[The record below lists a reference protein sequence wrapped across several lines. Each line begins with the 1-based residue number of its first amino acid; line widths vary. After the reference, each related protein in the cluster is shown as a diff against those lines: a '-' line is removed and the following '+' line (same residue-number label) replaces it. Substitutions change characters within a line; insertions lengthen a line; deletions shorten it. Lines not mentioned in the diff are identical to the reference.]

1 MMKIRQIALLA
12 LLSTVALQSGA
23 WTLFG
28 SKSDALADKL
38 RSGDKYLQKADT
50 AFEEGRMERAG
61 KYYGRAIQKYEEL
74 KEADPTYMDG
84 IAGIRLTY
92 CAKQY
97 TNALEAVA
105 AAIAEAEA
113 GAANAAEAG
122 APDGAEA
129 GAAGAAEAGAAGA
142 AEVAAAGAAEVAAA
156 GAAEVAAAGA
166 AEVGAANAAEVSK
179 LKAAQPPKPQ
189 AASAAETS
197 GGTAAETSGGAAT
210 ETSGDAAAETS
221 GDAAAQAAP
230 PPRPP
235 YDPRN
240 FTHDFAEA
248 RMLMEDGN
256 LSEAAAVLIPMLRH
270 DPANRQVRLLLAIVR
285 TRQSRYDEAIVALED
300 LRGIREDMP
309 ILLALSGA
317 YMGAVRYHDAL
328 LTLDRAVR
336 LNPADPN
343 PYLNLA
349 WLTLVM
355 PQEPDTLKNAEIYY
369 RQAVRRGATRDRALE
384 TRIGLTKW

>member
-1 MMKIRQIALLA
+1 MEKIRVISTAAVLASLA
-12 LLSTVALQSGA
+12 LQASA
-23 WTLFG
+23 WTIFG
-28 SKSDALADKL
+28 SKEDALADKL
-38 RSGDKYLQKADT
+38 RAGDKLMLRADE
-50 AFEEGRMERAG
+50 AYKDGKPSRAG
-61 KYYGRAIQKYEEL
+61 AYYDRALRKYEAL
-74 KEADPTYMDG
+74 MKSDPGYMGG
-84 IAGIRLTY
+84 IAAIRIAY

-105 AAIAEAEA
+105 AAKA
-113 GAANAAEAG
+113 
-122 APDGAEA
+122 A
-129 GAAGAAEAGAAGA
+129 GAAGE
-142 AEVAAAGAAEVAAA
+142 
-156 GAAEVAAAGA
+156 
-166 AEVGAANAAEVSK
+166 AEVSK
-179 LKAAQPPKPQ
+179 HQAAQPPQPQ
-189 AASAAETS
+189 AAQPPQPPAAE
-197 GGTAAETSGGAAT
+197 AAQLPRGE
-210 ETSGDAAAETS
+210 
-221 GDAAAQAAP
+221 AAAQAVP
-230 PPRPP
+230 PPKPP

-240 FTHDFAEA
+240 FAHDFAEA

-355 PQEPDTLKNAEIYY
+355 PQEADTLKNAEIYY
-369 RQAVRRGATRDRALE
+369 RQAVRRGAARDRALE

>member
-1 MMKIRQIALLA
+1 MITIRHIAIST
-12 LLSTVALQSGA
+12 LLSAVALQSGA

-28 SKSDALADKL
+28 SKEDALADKL
-38 RSGDKYLQKADT
+38 RSGDKYLQKAD
-50 AFEEGRMERAG
+50 AAYEGGKMSNAG
-61 KYYGRAIQKYEEL
+61 KYYGRAIKKYEEI
-74 KEADPTYMDG
+74 KEADPTFMDG
-84 IAGIRLTY
+84 IAGIRLDY

-97 TNALEAVA
+97 TNALEAA
-105 AAIAEAEA
+105 SAAEA
-113 GAANAAEAG
+113 GAA
-122 APDGAEA
+122 DGAEV
-129 GAAGAAEAGAAGA
+129 GAAGAAEEEGRGNREQGTGA
-142 AEVAAAGAAEVAAA
+142 AEEEGTGNREQGTGQAAQLPSGA
-156 GAAEVAAAGA
+156 
-166 AEVGAANAAEVSK
+166 
-179 LKAAQPPKPQ
+179 AAQPPAAEAAQPPAAEAAQ
-189 AASAAETS
+189 PPAAEAAQSLAAEAASAP
-197 GGTAAETSGGAAT
+197 
-210 ETSGDAAAETS
+210 
-221 GDAAAQAAP
+221 QAAP
-230 PPRPP
+230 PPKPP

-355 PQEPDTLKNAEIYY
+355 PQEADTLKNAEIYY
-369 RQAVRRGATRDRALE
+369 RQAVRRGAARDRALE

>member
-1 MMKIRQIALLA
+1 MITFRQIAFFT
-12 LLSTVALQSGA
+12 LLSAAALQSGA

-28 SKSDALADKL
+28 SREDALADKL
-38 RSGDKYLQKADT
+38 RAGDKFMQKADA
-50 AFEEGRMERAG
+50 AFEDGKMERAG
-61 KYYGRAIQKYEEL
+61 KYYERAIQKYDDL

-84 IAGIRLTY
+84 LAGIRLAY

-105 AAIAEAEA
+105 AA
-113 GAANAAEAG
+113 AAAAAEAK
-122 APDGAEA
+122 
-129 GAAGAAEAGAAGA
+129 AAADAAEA
-142 AEVAAAGAAEVAAA
+142 
-156 GAAEVAAAGA
+156 AAAGA
-166 AEVGAANAAEVSK
+166 AEVGAAGAAEVSK
-179 LKAAQPPKPQ
+179 NQAAQAAQPQAAQQPKPQAEQAAQPQAAQAAQPQAAQPTQPQAAQVAQPQAAQAAQPQAEQPPKPQ
-189 AASAAETS
+189 TV
-197 GGTAAETSGGAAT
+197 
-210 ETSGDAAAETS
+210 
-221 GDAAAQAAP
+221 QP
-230 PPRPP
+230 PKPP

-240 FTHDFAEA
+240 FTHDFSEA

-328 LTLDRAVR
+328 LTLDRAVK

-355 PQEPDTLKNAEIYY
+355 PQEPDTFKNAEIYY
-369 RQAVRRGATRDRALE
+369 RQAVKRGAARDRALE

>member
-1 MMKIRQIALLA
+1 MITIRHFAIFT
-12 LLSTVALQSGA
+12 LLSAAALQSGA

-28 SKSDALADKL
+28 SKEDALADKL
-38 RSGDKYLQKADT
+38 RSGDKYLQKAD
-50 AFEEGRMERAG
+50 AAYEGGKMSNAG
-61 KYYGRAIQKYEEL
+61 KYYGRAIQKYEEI
-74 KEADPTYMDG
+74 KETDPTFMDG
-84 IAGIRLTY
+84 IAGIRLDY

-97 TNALEAVA
+97 TNALEAA
-105 AAIAEAEA
+105 S
-113 GAANAAEAG
+113 
-122 APDGAEA
+122 
-129 GAAGAAEAGAAGA
+129 AAEAGAADG
-142 AEVAAAGAAEVAAA
+142 AEVG
-156 GAAEVAAAGA
+156 AAGA
-166 AEVGAANAAEVSK
+166 AEVGAAGAAEASK
-179 LKAAQPPKPQ
+179 HQAAQV
-189 AASAAETS
+189 AATS
-197 GGTAAETSGGAAT
+197 DGAAAA
-210 ETSGDAAAETS
+210 TSGDEV
-221 GDAAAQAAP
+221 AQPQVPAP

-270 DPANRQVRLLLAIVR
+270 DPSNRQVRLLLAIVR

-343 PYLNLA
+343 PYINLA

-355 PQEPDTLKNAEIYY
+355 PQEADTLKNAEIYY
-369 RQAVRRGATRDRALE
+369 RQAVRRGAARDRALE

>member
-1 MMKIRQIALLA
+1 MFFIT
-12 LLSTVALQSGA
+12 LLSSAAIQAGA

-28 SKSDALADKL
+28 SKEDALADKL
-38 RSGDKYLQKADT
+38 RSGDKYLQKAD
-50 AFEEGRMERAG
+50 AAYEEGQMERAG
-61 KYYGRAIQKYEEL
+61 KYYGRAIQKYEQL
-74 KEADPTYMDG
+74 QEADPTYMEG
-84 IAGIRLTY
+84 IAGIRLNY

-97 TNALEAVA
+97 TNALEAIEAALA
-105 AAIAEAEA
+105 AAAVE
-113 GAANAAEAG
+113 
-122 APDGAEA
+122 
-129 GAAGAAEAGAAGA
+129 AAGAAEAGTPDGAEVAAARATEVGAAGA
-142 AEVAAAGAAEVAAA
+142 AEV
-156 GAAEVAAAGA
+156 
-166 AEVGAANAAEVSK
+166 SK
-179 LKAAQPPKPQ
+179 LQAAQAAQPQAAQAAQPPAAQAAQPPAAQAAQPPAAQAAQPQ
-189 AASAAETS
+189 AAQAAQPPS
-197 GGTAAETSGGAAT
+197 GE
-210 ETSGDAAAETS
+210 
-221 GDAAAQAAP
+221 AAAQAAP
-230 PPRPP
+230 PPKPP

-240 FTHDFAEA
+240 FAHDFAEA

-270 DPANRQVRLLLAIVR
+270 DPSNRQVRLLLAIVR

-328 LTLDRAVR
+328 LALDRAVR

-355 PQEPDTLKNAEIYY
+355 PQDSDTLKNAEIYY
-369 RQAVRRGATRDRALE
+369 RQAVKRGAARDRALE
-384 TRIGLTKW
+384 SRIGLTKW

>member
-1 MMKIRQIALLA
+1 MITIRHIAVFT
-12 LLSTVALQSGA
+12 LLSAIALQSGA

-28 SKSDALADKL
+28 SKEDALADKL
-38 RSGDKYLQKADT
+38 RSGDKYLQKAD
-50 AFEEGRMERAG
+50 AAYEGGKMSNAG
-61 KYYGRAIQKYEEL
+61 KYYGRAIQKYEEI
-74 KEADPTYMDG
+74 KEADPTFMDG
-84 IAGIRLTY
+84 IAGIRLDY

-97 TNALEAVA
+97 TNTLEA
-105 AAIAEAEA
+105 I
-113 GAANAAEAG
+113 
-122 APDGAEA
+122 
-129 GAAGAAEAGAAGA
+129 A
-142 AEVAAAGAAEVAAA
+142 AEVAAANAAKAAA
-156 GAAEVAAAGA
+156 TNAVEVAAAGA
-166 AEVGAANAAEVSK
+166 AEVGAAGAAGEEGTGKREQGIGAAEVSK
-179 LKAAQPPKPQ
+179 PPAAQPPQPPAAQ
-189 AASAAETS
+189 AAQPSS
-197 GGTAAETSGGAAT
+197 GETAAQAAQPPSD
-210 ETSGDAAAETS
+210 E
-221 GDAAAQAAP
+221 AAAQAAP
-230 PPRPP
+230 PPKPP

-349 WLTLVM
+349 WRTLVM
-355 PQEPDTLKNAEIYY
+355 PQEADTLKNAEIYY
-369 RQAVRRGATRDRALE
+369 RQAIRRGAMRDRALE